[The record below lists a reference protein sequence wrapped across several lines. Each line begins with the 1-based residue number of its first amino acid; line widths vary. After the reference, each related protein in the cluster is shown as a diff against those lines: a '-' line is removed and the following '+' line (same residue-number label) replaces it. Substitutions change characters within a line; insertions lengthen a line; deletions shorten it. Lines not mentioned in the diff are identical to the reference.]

1 MEEENTNEQ
10 GLSPRERQL
19 NALKPYQ
26 WKKGQSGNSLGRY
39 VGGLS
44 GKERMKRKI
53 AGMTDDEFEEFIE
66 GQTKTDLFK
75 MAEGNP
81 DNKLQ
86 GDKDAPFILRLTD
99 INGNS
104 IILNERSNITKELSS
119 EELPENPTG
128 STPEI

>member
-1 MEEENTNEQ
+1 MEEELEEENTDKQ

-53 AGMTDDEFEEFIE
+53 AGMTDDEFEDFIE
-66 GQTKTDLFK
+66 GLDKRVVWEMGEGKPQQDTKIDGNIDVKVSKLEEIQTSLKNV
-75 MAEGNP
+75 AGNK
-81 DNKLQ
+81 N
-86 GDKDAPFILRLTD
+86 
-99 INGNS
+99 NS
-104 IILNERSNITKELSS
+104 EQSV
-119 EELPENPTG
+119 
-128 STPEI
+128 